1 MMTGLCI
8 LMGAL
13 LLDLLAGEAPNRC
26 HPVAWLGKFI
36 SLQLR
41 LAPKEG
47 KVRQFVFGMAM
58 VILTVAMITVPLYF
72 LQCYCAGAAAICPS
86 PATGLLRHF
95 VPRNDEIG
103 GETAALLCHCE
114 AAAAAAAICPVTL
127 DLQTL
132 STVVYF
138 LFSIYLLKNTFS
150 LRGLWQAV
158 QKVKLSLAAGDLD
171 RARRHSNAL
180 VSRRTENLSRDQV
193 ISAAIE
199 SCSENLCDSFV
210 APLFY
215 FAVFGLP
222 GAVAYRIVNTFDA
235 MIGFHGQWEYTGKF
249 AARLDDALNF
259 IPARLSGLFIVL
271 ASAIRG
277 ADFAGSWRA
286 MLGRH
291 GRTESPNAGWTM
303 GAMAG
308 ALGITLEKPGTYSL
322 NGGGRELTLDAITR
336 SQQIVVTAAA
346 IWAVMVAG
354 MEALIGIAA

>member
-1 MMTGLCI
+1 MMTGPCI
-8 LMGAL
+8 LLGAL
-13 LLDLLAGEAPNRC
+13 LMDLLAGEAPNRF

-41 LAPKEG
+41 SAPKEG
-47 KVRQFVFGMAM
+47 KVRQFICGMAM
-58 VILTVAMITVPLYF
+58 VILTVAIITVPLYF
-72 LQCYCAGAAAICPS
+72 LQCHWAGAAAICPS

-103 GETAALLCHCE
+103 GEGAI
-114 AAAAAAAICPVTL
+114 AAAAICPVPL

-132 STVVYF
+132 STVVYV
-138 LFSIYLLKNTFS
+138 LFSIYILKNTFS

-171 RARRHSNAL
+171 RARQHSNAL

-193 ISAAIE
+193 ISSAIE

-249 AARLDDALNF
+249 AARLDDVLNF
-259 IPARLSGLFIVL
+259 IPARLSGLFIVT

-286 MLGRH
+286 MFSQH

-308 ALGITLEKPGTYSL
+308 ALGITLEKPGAYSL
-322 NGGGRELTLDAITR
+322 NGGSRELTLDAITR

-354 MEALIGIAA
+354 MEVLIGIAA